1 MSCSTREDWAQA
13 LGALGESV
21 SRLLELTAD
30 SLTVPELMTTV
41 GELEV
46 QCRRLPVAGHV
57 LINQL
62 ATQATP
68 AELGGTLG
76 QALANRLRIVK
87 ADADRRI
94 AEAADLGPRRALTG
108 QPLAPLLPATAAAQR
123 HGLVGAGHVKLIRT
137 FFKKLPSTVA
147 ATDREQAEAD
157 LAGKAAAGHRP
168 DELADYA
175 KLLENYLMPD
185 GDFADEQRARSRGIT
200 LGAQQPD
207 GMSEIRGLITPEFRA
222 TLEPVVAK
230 LGAPGMCNPADA
242 DPVTAGRAPED
253 AVDRDTRTHAQRTH
267 DAIAA
272 AFRKLLESTTLGR
285 HHGLPTSIIVTTT
298 LAELE
303 AGAGRGLTAGGTLL
317 PMSDVLRLATSAHH
331 YLAIF
336 DEDKTLALYHGK
348 RLATPEQRLALLA
361 RDGGCTRP
369 GCRVPGYWTQAHH
382 LAGWFNTRRTHI
394 DELALACPPDNRLV
408 ELHKYTTR
416 RNIHGVAEWIPPK
429 HLDFGR
435 PRTNCLHHRNKHP
448 GETGDDDGETGDDD
462 EGA

>member
-1 MSCSTREDWAQA
+1 MNCSTRDDWAEA

-21 SRLLELTAD
+21 SRLLDLTAD
-30 SLTVPELMTTV
+30 GLTSPELITTL

-46 QCRRLPVAGHV
+46 QCRRIPVASNV

-62 ATQATP
+62 AAQATA

-76 QALANRLRIVK
+76 QALADRLRIVK
-87 ADADRRI
+87 NDADRRI
-94 AEAADLGPRRALTG
+94 ADAAELGPRRALTG
-108 QPLAPLLPATAAAQR
+108 EPLPPLLPATAAAQR
-123 HGLVGAGHVKLIRT
+123 RGLVGAGHVKQIRT
-137 FFKKLPSTVA
+137 FFKKLPNTVDA
-147 ATDREQAEAD
+147 ADRDQAEAD
-157 LAGKAAAGHRP
+157 LAGKAAAGYRP

-175 KLLENYLMPD
+175 KLLHNYLVPD

-207 GMSEIRGLITPEFRA
+207 GMSQIRGLITPELRA

-230 LGAPGMCNPADA
+230 LGAPGMCNPD
-242 DPVTAGRAPED
+242 DEHPVTDGKAPAD

-267 DAIAA
+267 DALNTGL
-272 AFRKLLESTTLGR
+272 RTLLESTTLGR
-285 HHGLPTSIIVTTT
+285 HHGLPTTIVVTTT

-303 AGAGRGLTAGGTLL
+303 AGAGRALTAGGTLL
-317 PMSDVLRLATSAHH
+317 PMSDVLRLASPAHH

-336 DEDKTLALYHGK
+336 DKDKTLALYHGK
-348 RLATPEQRLALLA
+348 RLASPEQRLTLLA
-361 RDGGCTRP
+361 RDRGCTRP
-369 GCRVPGYWTQAHH
+369 GCTVPGYWTQVHH
-382 LAGWFNTRRTHI
+382 LEGWINTRRTHI

-416 RNIHGVAEWIPPK
+416 RNIHGIAEWIPPK

-435 PRTNCLHHRNKHP
+435 PRVNCLHHPGKHL
-448 GETGDDDGETGDDD
+448 GAGNDGEG
-462 EGA
+462 G

>member
-1 MSCSTREDWAQA
+1 MSCDTRADWAEA
-13 LGALGESV
+13 LSALRAAA

-30 SLTVPELMTTV
+30 TLTSHELLTTL

-46 QCRRLPVAGHV
+46 ECRRIPVANNI

-62 ATQATP
+62 VAQATP

-76 QALANRLRIVK
+76 QALADRLRIVK
-87 ADADRRI
+87 DDADRRI
-94 AEAADLGPRRALTG
+94 ADAAELGPRRALTG
-108 QPLAPLLPATAAAQR
+108 EPLAPRLPATAAAQR
-123 HGLVGAGHVKLIRT
+123 RGLVGSGHIKLIRT
-137 FFKKLPSTVA
+137 FFKKLPDSVDAPT
-147 ATDREQAEAD
+147 REKAEAD
-157 LAGKAAAGHRP
+157 LAGKAAAGYRP

-175 KLLENYLMPD
+175 KLLKNYLKPD
-185 GDFADEQRARSRGIT
+185 GDFLPDEPERARKRGIT
-200 LGAQQPD
+200 IGAQQSD

-230 LGAPGMCNPADA
+230 LGAPGMCNPD
-242 DPVTAGRAPED
+242 DEQPVTDGRAPEA
-253 AVDRDTRTHAQRTH
+253 AVNRDTRTHAQRSH
-267 DAIAA
+267 DALQAGL
-272 AFRKLLESTTLGR
+272 RKLMEFKALGQ

-317 PMSDVLRLATSAHH
+317 PMSDVIRLASPAHH

-336 DEDKTLALYHGK
+336 DKDKTLALYHGK
-348 RLATPEQRLALLA
+348 RLASPEQRLALLG

-369 GCRVPGYWTQAHH
+369 GCTVPGYWTQVHH
-382 LAGWFNTRRTHI
+382 AEGWFNTRRTHI
-394 DELALACPPDNRLV
+394 DELTLACGPDNRMV

-416 RNIHGVAEWIPPK
+416 RNALGFTEWIPPK

-435 PRTNCLHHRNKHP
+435 PRTNCMHHP
-448 GETGDDDGETGDDD
+448 GRRLKSDDDDSEPD
-462 EGA
+462 

>member
-1 MSCSTREDWAQA
+1 MSCSTREDWVQA

-30 SLTVPELMTTV
+30 TMTSPELLTTL

-46 QCRRLPVAGHV
+46 QCRRLPVAGNV

-62 ATQATP
+62 ASQATP
-68 AELGGTLG
+68 ADLGGTLG
-76 QALANRLRIVK
+76 QALADRLRVVK
-87 ADADRRI
+87 DEADRRI
-94 AEAADLGPRRALTG
+94 ADAADLGPRRALTG

-123 HGLVGAGHVKLIRT
+123 EGLAGTGHIKVIRK
-137 FFKKLPSTVA
+137 FFKKLPNTIA
-147 ATDREQAEAD
+147 AADRDYAEAD
-157 LAGKAAAGHRP
+157 LAGKVAAGCRP
-168 DELADYA
+168 DEVADYA
-175 KLLENYLMPD
+175 KLLQNYLMPD
-185 GDFADEQRARSRGIT
+185 GDGPDQPERARRRGIT

-285 HHGLPTSIIVTTT
+285 HHGLPTTIVVTTT

-303 AGAGRGLTAGGTLL
+303 AGAGRALTAGGTLL
-317 PMSDVLRLATSAHH
+317 PMSEVIRLASSAHH

-348 RLATPEQRLALLA
+348 RLASPEQRLALLA

-382 LAGWFNTRRTHI
+382 LEGWFNTRRTHI

-435 PRTNCLHHRNKHP
+435 PRTNCMHHPARPRKP
-448 GETGDDDGETGDDD
+448 DDGDAEPD
-462 EGA
+462 